1 MANLFTKFLAN
12 IFDFA
17 VIFRLVQIENKTA
30 CALLYTMSIMHNQS
44 AKLSNQADYW
54 FCFIIARYR
63 PPDVLLG
70 SKDYTTSLDMW

>member
-1 MANLFTKFLAN
+1 MPNQFLVTL
-12 IFDFA
+12 I
-17 VIFRLVQIENKTA
+17 L
-30 CALLYTMSIMHNQS
+30 M
-44 AKLSNQADYW
+44 KLSLYGEDIFFSAVSFLRFHLVLPSTDLIVINCYC